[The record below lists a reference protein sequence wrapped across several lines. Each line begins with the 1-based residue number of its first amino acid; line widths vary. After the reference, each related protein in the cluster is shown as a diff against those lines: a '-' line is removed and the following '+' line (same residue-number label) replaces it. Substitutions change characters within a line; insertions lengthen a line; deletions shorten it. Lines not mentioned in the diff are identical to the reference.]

1 VEGLV
6 PAGEAVRG
14 GGAEGTP
21 AMRLFFF
28 AQPLNKKIQA
38 ANTTEARHAAT
49 SALLT
54 SSMVYQNFG

>member
-1 VEGLV
+1 
-6 PAGEAVRG
+6 VRG
-14 GGAEGTP
+14 EGAEGTP

-28 AQPLNKKIQA
+28 AQPLTKKIRT

-54 SSMVYQNFG
+54 SSIVYQKFEGCNSAKRER